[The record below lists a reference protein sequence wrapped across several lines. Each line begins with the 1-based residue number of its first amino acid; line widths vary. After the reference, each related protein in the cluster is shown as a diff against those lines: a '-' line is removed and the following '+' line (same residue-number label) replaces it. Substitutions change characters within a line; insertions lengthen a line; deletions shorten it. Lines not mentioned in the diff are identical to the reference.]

1 TSARRR
7 SYASGLSSRSW
18 SLNRK
23 SPRVLA
29 CVGFSRINQST
40 CSSRIASS
48 SGERAPARPTP
59 PPAAP
64 RPPAPPATPSPTAPL
79 PAVPPTAMLTPT
91 TTAAT
96 QVPFMPTGYHPAH
109 PVGYPAGAMTR
120 TPPLRRSRAAIL
132 PLAAVAALA
141 AAGCERKVDPPTA
154 EVELE
159 RQRESL
165 MKRMDEIAA
174 EHAAEQ
180 ATDPAA
186 VPAAPPAAHPP
197 PRPRPPATP
206 HAPPPARAP

>member
-1 TSARRR
+1 
-7 SYASGLSSRSW
+7 
-18 SLNRK
+18 
-23 SPRVLA
+23 
-29 CVGFSRINQST
+29 
-40 CSSRIASS
+40 
-48 SGERAPARPTP
+48 
-59 PPAAP
+59 
-64 RPPAPPATPSPTAPL
+64 
-79 PAVPPTAMLTPT
+79 
-91 TTAAT
+91 
-96 QVPFMPTGYHPAH
+96 MPTGYHPAH

-159 RQRESL
+159 RQHESL

-186 VPAAPPAAHPP
+186 VPAVPPAATPDPAASPP
-197 PRPRPPATP
+197 EAPRASPPDPAPSTP
-206 HAPPPARAP
+206 ENGP